1 MDPASLR
8 AVSLWLVLLLST
20 FATSLLV
27 PSVPTLSRGRKSS
40 SERRRS
46 IRTAVVMS
54 GPTYSSPTDPPF
66 SPETLAALESKGL
79 EVRGLSEANLPKAV
93 EIETASYPEDEAASP
108 ENMRFRRTNAD
119 DFFLEATLKTAGE
132 SGGGGGGG
140 GEEEEL
146 VGFVCGTCSQ
156 GEELSHESMH
166 LHDPNGQTLCIHSVV
181 VAEKFRRRG
190 YATEMLKAYVESV
203 ALTQPGVRRVCLIAK
218 AGLLG
223 MYASCGF
230 SLKGLSPVV
239 HGKDPWFEMRI
250 DLDSTEPRLLRFVQV
265 DAFSDRKF
273 CGNPAAVFFTQ
284 AGGDADW
291 MQKVAVE
298 MNISETCFLELQP
311 ATPDEASSMG
321 PTYALRWFTP
331 GGEVDLCGHATLA
344 AAFALWEEG
353 RVGPGLPIRFSTAS
367 GVLTCRRDA
376 EGWVAMDFPS
386 EVVGDALPADDEG
399 RTAIVQALGLA
410 SAGGGGGGEGGGV
423 LFVGWNRCDVMVEV
437 TPEAFS
443 TLAPDM
449 RMLAAIESRGF
460 IVTCKGQPKAG
471 KEGISTAVDGV
482 TDGGSVDFQSR
493 FFAPRMGIDED
504 PVTGSAHCCLA
515 PYWASKLGRR
525 CMVGYQASPRGGTV
539 RATVGLKSEGDGR
552 VVLEGKAV
560 SVFRGLFRR

>member
-1 MDPASLR
+1 
-8 AVSLWLVLLLST
+8 
-20 FATSLLV
+20 
-27 PSVPTLSRGRKSS
+27 
-40 SERRRS
+40 
-46 IRTAVVMS
+46 
-54 GPTYSSPTDPPF
+54 
-66 SPETLAALESKGL
+66 
-79 EVRGLSEANLPKAV
+79 
-93 EIETASYPEDEAASP
+93 
-108 ENMRFRRTNAD
+108 MRFRRANAG
-119 DFFLEATLKTAGE
+119 DFFLEATLKTSGE
-132 SGGGGGGG
+132 GGG
-140 GEEEEL
+140 EL

-190 YATEMLKAYVESV
+190 YATAMLKTYVENV
-203 ALTQPGVRRVCLIAK
+203 ALTQPRVRRVCLIAK

-230 SLKGLSPVV
+230 ALKGLSPVV

-353 RVGPGLPIRFSTAS
+353 RVGPSLPIRFSTAS

-386 EVVGDALPADDEG
+386 EVAGDALPEDDEG
-399 RTAIVQALGLA
+399 RTAIVEALGLA
-410 SAGGGGGGEGGGV
+410 SDGGGGEEGSRV
-423 LFVGWNRCDVMVEV
+423 LFVGRNRFDVVVEV

-460 IVTCKGQPKAG
+460 LVTCKGKGQQPNAG
-471 KEGISTAVDGV
+471 KEGTSTAAVDGV

-493 FFAPRMGIDED
+493 FFAPRMGVDED

-515 PYWASKLGRR
+515 PYWASKLGRSS
-525 CMVGYQASPRGGTV
+525 MVGYQASPRGGTV
-539 RATVGLKSEGDGR
+539 RVTVGLQNEGDDR
-552 VVLEGKAV
+552 VILEGKAV